1 MTIMKKTLV
10 LTHEYYP
17 FFGGVARYCFDLF
30 KHFEQKDYLVLCD
43 HEQVKTQANIW
54 HFKFKNKFIKPSW
67 LFSFFRLIKIIKN
80 EKIEQIFTPNI
91 LPLGSM
97 AYYLNKFFKLPYII
111 SLHGLDIN
119 LALKNKPNL
128 VFKVLNKANYIICNS
143 QSTAKII
150 SDLNIDKN
158 KIKVIYPGR
167 DFNCQVDPDKLN
179 RLKNSLNIQDG
190 QKVILTVG
198 RLNKRKGHDLVIQ
211 ALSEIKQDFL
221 YFIVGRGEEEAS
233 LRKLAEKYNIE
244 TKVRFFNNISD
255 AELPYYYKLA
265 DVFVLPNRASKE
277 DVEGFGIAFL
287 NAASCSLPII
297 AGKSGGVLEI
307 LTDQK
312 NALLVA
318 SDDLEDLKEKINL
331 LLTDK
336 NLATS
341 LAQAAY
347 VRSQDFLSDKE
358 QSEKLKTYL

>member
-1 MTIMKKTLV
+1 MKKTLV

-30 KHFEQKDYLVLCD
+30 KHFDKADYLVLCD
-43 HEQVKTQANIW
+43 HQEVLTQDNIW
-54 HFKFKNKFIKPSW
+54 HFKFKNKFVKPSW
-67 LFSFFRLIKIIKN
+67 LFSFFKLAKIIKT

-91 LPLGSM
+91 LPLGSIC
-97 AYYLNKFFKLPYII
+97 YYLNKFFKLPYII

-119 LALKNKPNL
+119 LALKNKKNL
-128 VFKVLNKANYIICNS
+128 ALKILANANYIICNS

-150 SDLNIDKN
+150 ANLNINKN

-167 DFNCQVDPDKLN
+167 DFNCDVDQARLLN
-179 RLKNSLNIQDG
+179 LKKALNISDT

-198 RLNKRKGHDLVIQ
+198 RLNKRKGHDLIIK
-211 ALSEIKQDFL
+211 ALSEIKHDFL
-221 YFIVGRGEEEAS
+221 YLIVGRGEEELS
-233 LRKLAEKYNIE
+233 LRNLVAKYKLEA
-244 TKVRFFNNISD
+244 KVRFFNNISD
-255 AELPYYYKLA
+255 EELAYYYRLA
-265 DVFVLPNRASKE
+265 DLFVLANRESKE
-277 DVEGFGIAFL
+277 DIEGFGIVLL

-307 LTDQK
+307 FTDQK

-318 SDDLEDLKEKINL
+318 SEDVEDVKEKINL

-336 NLATS
+336 NLAKG

-347 VRSQDFLSDKE
+347 ARSEEFLSARE
-358 QSEKLKTYL
+358 QSEKLKAYL

>member
-1 MTIMKKTLV
+1 MKKTLV

-30 KHFEQKDYLVLCD
+30 KHFDQKDYLVLCD
-43 HEQVKTQANIW
+43 HEQVKTQDNIW

-67 LFSFFRLIKIIKN
+67 LFSFFYLIKIIKA

-91 LPLGSM
+91 LPLGTIC
-97 AYYLNKFFKLPYII
+97 YYLNKFFKLPYII

-119 LALKNKPNL
+119 LALKNKKNL
-128 VFKVLNKANYIICNS
+128 AIKILHQADYIICNS

-150 SDLNIDKN
+150 VNLNIDKN

-167 DFNCQVDPDKLN
+167 DFNCEVNQAKLLN
-179 RLKNSLNIQDG
+179 LKKALNIVNT

-211 ALSEIKQDFL
+211 VLSEINQDFIYL
-221 YFIVGRGEEEAS
+221 IVGNGEEELS
-233 LRKLAEKYNIE
+233 LRNLVEKYKME
-244 TKVRFFNNISD
+244 TKVSFFNNISD
-255 AELPYYYKLA
+255 EELPYYYKLA
-265 DVFVLPNRASKE
+265 DIFVLPNRTSKE
-277 DVEGFGIAFL
+277 DVEGFGIVFL

-297 AGKSGGVLEI
+297 AGSSGGVLEI
-307 LTDQK
+307 LTDK
-312 NALLVA
+312 KTALLVA
-318 SDDLEDLKEKINL
+318 SEDLEDLKTKINL

-341 LAQAAY
+341 LAKAAY
-347 VRSQDFLSDKE
+347 ARSQEFLSTKQ